1 MTGISGVNFIQ
12 PVSYQRPLRN
22 VGVDSNASF
31 QGNTDKTE
39 KKNKH
44 KLLKALVVVGIAI
57 GGYILFKKHGKEIGS
72 KTKELIDTLG
82 QKTKDVINGFK
93 GSKTAAEEAK
103 AAAEAISKPFSTSA
117 QTINKNLGIKDAVK
131 SAADSAAVFEAHGL
145 TEIESK
151 LNMAETAAK
160 IAKPR
165 PTITF
170 TEADVVAP
178 VVKPTVKPEVKPSAS
193 NDFLGDA
200 VVAPVSKPQAKPRP
214 TITFTEADVVAP
226 AAKPQVKP
234 RPTITFTEADVVAP
248 AAKPRPT
255 ISFVEEEAVQVA
267 KPQAKPRPTISF
279 VEDEAVQV
287 AKPQVKKSSKSF
299 EEIIPSKREIIRE
312 QTSLNPGQRV
322 KPKGKAHSKK
332 VRHNERHIIEQLMN

>member
-1 MTGISGVNFIQ
+1 MAGISGVNFIQ

-93 GSKTAAEEAK
+93 GSKTAAE
-103 AAAEAISKPFSTSA
+103 
-117 QTINKNLGIKDAVK
+117 V
-131 SAADSAAVFEAHGL
+131 
-145 TEIESK
+145 
-151 LNMAETAAK
+151 
-160 IAKPR
+160 AKPR

-255 ISFVEEEAVQVA
+255 ISFVE
-267 KPQAKPRPTISF
+267 
-279 VEDEAVQV
+279 DEAVQV
-287 AKPQVKKSSKSF
+287 AKPQVKKSSKSLKD
-299 EEIIPSKREIIRE
+299 IIPSRREIIRE

>member
-1 MTGISGVNFIQ
+1 MAGISGVNFIQ

-93 GSKTAAEEAK
+93 GSKTAAE
-103 AAAEAISKPFSTSA
+103 
-117 QTINKNLGIKDAVK
+117 V
-131 SAADSAAVFEAHGL
+131 
-145 TEIESK
+145 
-151 LNMAETAAK
+151 
-160 IAKPR
+160 AKPR

-287 AKPQVKKSSKSF
+287 AKPQVKKSSKSLKD
-299 EEIIPSKREIIRE
+299 IIPSRREIIRE